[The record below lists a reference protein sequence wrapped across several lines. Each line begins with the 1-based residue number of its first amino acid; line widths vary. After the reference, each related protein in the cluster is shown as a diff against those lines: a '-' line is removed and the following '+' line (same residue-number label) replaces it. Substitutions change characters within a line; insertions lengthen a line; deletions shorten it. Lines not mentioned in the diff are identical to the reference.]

1 MADIEGPLPPTEP
14 SGRQENG
21 KTVWQQYQTEDGA
34 DYYANTETGRT
45 TWTPKSSAVSGV
57 ESETTL
63 ETMEDGTMEDGGGIH
78 SSSSG
83 VDAVD
88 VALDT
93 AAPPIV
99 TMQRLKGQED
109 SEESKDS
116 SSVGGSTS
124 NSSSGGVGAVDV
136 SLDTA
141 APPLSPRG
149 TTQRLKEQEDSE
161 ESKDSIVDYCKRH
174 SACIACFSFLA
185 APFIAAGIIWFFI
198 SIDFW
203 ILYGMVLFSFV
214 GCACICFV
222 YSGLS
227 EQSEDGNL
235 HTDGGW

>member
-1 MADIEGPLPPTEP
+1 MVDIEGPLPPTEP
-14 SGRQENG
+14 SERQENS

-63 ETMEDGTMEDGGGIH
+63 ETMEDGTMEDDGGIH

-116 SSVGGSTS
+116 SSSVGGSTS
-124 NSSSGGVGAVDV
+124 NSSSGGVDAVDV
-136 SLDTA
+136 SWTQMLTILVIQSHQTAGKCLAFKAANGSMLTFTVPPGLVVGDILLIDT
-141 APPLSPRG
+141 
-149 TTQRLKEQEDSE
+149 
-161 ESKDSIVDYCKRH
+161 SKIIFDT
-174 SACIACFSFLA
+174 
-185 APFIAAGIIWFFI
+185 FI
-198 SIDFW
+198 
-203 ILYGMVLFSFV
+203 
-214 GCACICFV
+214 
-222 YSGLS
+222 
-227 EQSEDGNL
+227 
-235 HTDGGW
+235 